1 MNMDQMNDLLKR
13 LDEHLAETLQSES
26 PEKRELFRALAPM
39 AIEGLSPIV
48 YQGGSAGVAA
58 SRLIFEVIGLI
69 GKGQKSTL
77 PSKDPTTQPTELSA

>member
-13 LDEHLAETLQSES
+13 LDEYLSETLQSEN

-39 AIEGLSPIV
+39 AIQGLSPIV
-48 YQGGSAGVAA
+48 FQGGSAGVAA

-69 GKGQKSTL
+69 GKGQKSM
-77 PSKDPTTQPTELSA
+77 PASKESIAQPAELSA